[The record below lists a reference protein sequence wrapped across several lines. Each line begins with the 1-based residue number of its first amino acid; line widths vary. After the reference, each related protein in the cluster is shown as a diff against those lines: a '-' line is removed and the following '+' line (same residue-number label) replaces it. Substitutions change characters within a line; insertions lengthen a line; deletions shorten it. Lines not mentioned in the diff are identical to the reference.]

1 MGALEGKAVIV
12 TGAGRGLGRA
22 YAMAMAAE
30 GARLLINDVD
40 VEEAEGVAR
49 EIREVGGTAAA
60 DGGSVARWDE
70 ARGVVE
76 HCVDEYGALDVLV
89 SNAGLYRVAP
99 IWEAKEEELDA
110 IIGVNVKGVFA
121 MARHAVDVMIP
132 QGRGCILNVTSGAQ
146 AGLEGRSIY
155 SASKAGVAGL
165 TYTMALDLAQHGIR
179 VNGISPLARTRMSDM
194 SVKGG
199 YPTTAN
205 VPPET
210 IAPLVVFLASDAA
223 ANVTGQIVRLQGKHA
238 EPVLPPQAGASGHPR
253 RRVGRPRPGG
263 VLREHPGAAPRT
275 HRDRRRD
282 LRVLRR
288 RRGRRGANVER
299 RPCASCACRR
309 RSRGA

>member
-1 MGALEGKAVIV
+1 MGVLEGEAVIV

-30 GARLLINDVD
+30 GARVLVNDID

-49 EIREVGGTAAA
+49 EIRDAGGEAAA

-76 HCVDEYGALDVLV
+76 V
-89 SNAGLYRVAP
+89 SGVRRARRAEQRLYRVAP
-99 IWEAKEEELDA
+99 IWEATEEELDA
-110 IIGVNVKGVFA
+110 IVGVNVLRDGPP
-121 MARHAVDVMIP
+121 RR
-132 QGRGCILNVTSGAQ
+132 RGDDSPA
-146 AGLEGRSIY
+146 
-155 SASKAGVAGL
+155 AGVHPQRHVRGAGRPGR
-165 TYTMALDLAQHGIR
+165 ALDLLREQGRCRRSPTRWPSEHGIR

-223 ANVTGQIVRLQGKHA
+223 ANVTGQIVRAARHYA
-238 EPVLPPQAGASGHPR
+238 EPVLAPQAGPSGGAR

-263 VLREHPGAAPRT
+263 VFRGHPGAAPRT
-275 HRDRRRD
+275 RRNRRRD

-288 RRGRRGANVER
+288 RRGRRGAGVER
-299 RPCASCACRR
+299 RPCASFACRR
-309 RSRGA
+309 RSRAA